1 MKKTLKIQWMHCK
14 SCELLVQQSIEDLD
28 CWVHVDTISHKKWM
42 ITVDLHSEED
52 VLQVEQA
59 IRDAGYQLGGDAD
72 SFLSSDKWMQKI
84 ARLCIA
90 SIILFLF
97 FNSDVL
103 SFLPDY
109 GELTLGVAFVLG
121 LVASVS
127 TCLAVTG
134 GIVIAYAEVV
144 SSSHPWKI
152 QLQFHLGRVLAFV
165 WWGALLGF
173 FGSLG
178 WFNVWFSTLLNLLV
192 GFVLFYLGLQILG
205 IVPNISKRGF
215 HLPGHWGQKALSLK
229 DPKYAPL
236 VWMLTFFLPCGFTQW
251 MQLFA
256 IQSSSPLQWALMMG
270 VFALGTFPVLF
281 SLGLWTKYIKD
292 KLTMLNPL
300 IAALLVVFGIIT
312 MSNAYTLA
320 QTLVVTHEAV
330 EDLTGLDRSS
340 LAMEKIEVWHNGG
353 SFVPSTIRLAK
364 GKNYTLHVTP
374 ESDGMGCFYSLAY
387 GGKEYFIKKWQSFDL
402 FVDWSVAKTVPLV
415 CGSMG
420 MSQWMVVV
428 E

>member
-1 MKKTLKIQWMHCK
+1 MHCK
-14 SCELLVQQSIEDLD
+14 SCELLVKQVIDDLD
-28 CWVHVDTISHKKWM
+28 CWTHVDAISHKKWM
-42 ITVDLHSEED
+42 ITVDLHREED
-52 VLQVEQA
+52 VLQIEQA
-59 IRDAGYQLGGDAD
+59 IRDAWYQVGDNTD
-72 SFLSSDKWMQKI
+72 SLLSSNNWMQKI
-84 ARLCIA
+84 ARLLLA

-97 FNSDVL
+97 FKSDVL
-103 SFLPDY
+103 SLLPDY
-109 GELTLGVAFVLG
+109 RELTIGVAFVLG

-134 GIVIAYAEVV
+134 GIVVAYAELV

-165 WWGALLGF
+165 WGGALLGF
-173 FGSLG
+173 FGSLWG
-178 WFNVWFSTLLNLLV
+178 ISVRFSALLNLLV

-205 IVPNISKRGF
+205 IVPNISQRGF

-320 QTLVVTHEAV
+320 QTLVVTHQTV
-330 EDLTGLDRSS
+330 ENLTEIDKSS
-340 LAMEKIEVWHNGG
+340 LEMETINVWHNGRN
-353 SFVPSTIRLAK
+353 FVPSTIRLQK

-374 ESDGMGCFYSLAY
+374 ESDGLGCFYSLAY

-402 FVDWSVAKTVPLV
+402 FVDWSVAKRIPLV

-420 MSQWMVVV
+420 MSQWMIII